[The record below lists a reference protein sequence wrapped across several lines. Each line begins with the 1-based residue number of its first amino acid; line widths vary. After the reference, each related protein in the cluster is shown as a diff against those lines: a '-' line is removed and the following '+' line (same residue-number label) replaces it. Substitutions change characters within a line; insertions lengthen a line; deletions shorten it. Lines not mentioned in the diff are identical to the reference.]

1 MTLSSHHPLYVEL
14 HLHTAFSFLDGASLP
29 EEIVGLAAD
38 LGYRALAITDHD
50 GLHGAMEFA
59 RAARA
64 AGITPITGAELTLID
79 GSHLT
84 LLAETVTGYS
94 NLSRL
99 ITAAS
104 AGPNIPLQSDI
115 TSFSPPREVWKKD
128 EERQPRLDPSLLAEH
143 AQGLI
148 LLTGCRRGALSGL
161 VDDGRW
167 SDARHFLDQYV
178 EWFSSDN
185 VAVEL
190 QHNLVF
196 GDTRRV
202 AALSR
207 LAADAGLR
215 TVATGNVHY
224 HRQVRHRL

>member
-1 MTLSSHHPLYVEL
+1 MKESPPITPSPITHHPPYAEL

-29 EEIVGLAAD
+29 EEIVGQAAD

-64 AGITPITGAELTLID
+64 ADITPITGAELTLTD

-99 ITAAS
+99 ITAS
-104 AGPNIPLQSDI
+104 YAGPNIPPQSGL
-115 TSFSPPREVWKKD
+115 TSFSPPRAVWKKD
-128 EERQPRLDPSLLAEH
+128 EERKPRLDPSLLAEH

-148 LLTGCRRGALSGL
+148 LLTGCRQGTLSRL
-161 VDDGRW
+161 VDDGCW
-167 SDARHFLDQYV
+167 SDARHLLGRYV
-178 EWFSSDN
+178 EWFGSDN

-202 AALSR
+202 AALAR
-207 LAADAGLR
+207 LATDAG
-215 TVATGNVHY
+215 
-224 HRQVRHRL
+224 